1 LYNLLSNACKFTKE
15 GTIILRVQAVQP
27 EEIEFSVIDTGIG
40 LTEEQLEKL
49 FQKYAQ
55 ADASIARD
63 YGGTGLGLVLTQQF
77 CNMMG
82 GSVHVNSKHGAG
94 SEFSIRLPRQVT
106 KELHKD

>member
-1 LYNLLSNACKFTKE
+1 
-15 GTIILRVQAVQP
+15 VQAVQQ
-27 EEIEFSVIDTGIG
+27 EAIEFVEFSVIDTGIG

-82 GSVHVNSKHGAG
+82 GNVHVNSKHGEG
-94 SEFSIRLPRQVT
+94 SEFAIRLPRQVI
-106 KELHKD
+106 KESHKN